1 VAGIARASSP
11 RGDLRLGLRVCNLC
25 NSRDMRRPLH
35 ALTFVGALAHHAFEL
50 SRGVGLVFQPEL
62 GLIGASTF
70 WGIVFPCSIL
80 ISARRSSRWDR
91 LLAFSVGAN
100 LAAALLHFTLWPW
113 DMRKGLPT
121 LVDAE
126 GLEPQ
131 DLPAYNAILHLW
143 SIAAIAAIAV
153 EVPRGLRGTAL
164 AGFLF
169 TTPFRRH
176 ARNHFEWIAEQARE
190 NPAWW
195 NRALHHDHQ
204 RLVAR

>member
-1 VAGIARASSP
+1 
-11 RGDLRLGLRVCNLC
+11 
-25 NSRDMRRPLH
+25 MRRPLH

-62 GLIGASTF
+62 GLIGASAF
-70 WGIVFPCSIL
+70 WGIVFPGSIL
-80 ISARRSSRWDR
+80 ISARGSSRWDR

-126 GLEPQ
+126 GLESH
-131 DLPAYNAILHLW
+131 DLPAYNPILHLW
-143 SIAAIAAIAV
+143 TIAALAAIAV
-153 EVPRGLRGTAL
+153 EVPRGLRGTAF
-164 AGFLF
+164 AGFLL

-176 ARNHFEWIAEQARE
+176 ARYHFEWIAEQARE

-204 RLVAR
+204 HPIAR